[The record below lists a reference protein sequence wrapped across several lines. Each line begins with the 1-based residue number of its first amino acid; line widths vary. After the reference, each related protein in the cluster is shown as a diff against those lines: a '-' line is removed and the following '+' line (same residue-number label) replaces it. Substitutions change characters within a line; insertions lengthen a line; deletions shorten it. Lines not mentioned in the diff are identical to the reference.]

1 MKPYFKAGAHVHILS
16 NPTPFIAI
24 GIPFQDWENLYH
36 KIPFYTILEANELN
50 GWITLK
56 ESLFIFNET
65 CFEEYYDDK
74 TFYEE
79 ISTEYTAEALQA
91 LCTAEEDIAG
101 KIFAA
106 IEKYR
111 QKSAPPKKETTPE
124 LKHITHPR
132 TPEELKEWD
141 EYTALLKEFYSTHDK
156 STPPPIMTGK
166 TGIYSLRPIIS
177 RKEFQE
183 TNQKRGWNY
192 HE

>member
-16 NPTPFIAI
+16 NPTPFKEI
-24 GIPFQDWENLYH
+24 GIPFRDWKILYH
-36 KIPFYTILEANELN
+36 EISFCTISQINELS
-50 GWITLK
+50 GQITLE
-56 ESLFIFNET
+56 ESQFIFNET
-65 CFEEYYDDK
+65 CFEEYYDNK
-74 TFYEE
+74 LTYEE
-79 ISTEYTAEALQA
+79 ISIKNVTAPQA
-91 LCTAEEDIAG
+91 SYLTEEDIARE
-101 KIFAA
+101 IIMAR
-106 IEKYR
+106 EKYT

-141 EYTALLKEFYSTHDK
+141 EYTALLKEFYLTHDK

-166 TGIYSLRPIIS
+166 TGIYSLRPVHS

-183 TNQKRGWNY
+183 INEKRGWIY